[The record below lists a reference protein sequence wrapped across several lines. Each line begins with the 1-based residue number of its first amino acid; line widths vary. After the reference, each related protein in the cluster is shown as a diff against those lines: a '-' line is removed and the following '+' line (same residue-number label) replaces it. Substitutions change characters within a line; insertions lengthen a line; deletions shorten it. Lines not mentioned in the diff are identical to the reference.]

1 MSGTTSSA
9 EPDRLAAYET
19 AVAPVD
25 EALALSTLRF
35 ATAIGAF
42 FAGAGSFA
50 PPGSAEEWAAPLL
63 SVRAESSYLA
73 SWVTAVGEAF
83 RQAGADPDGDGIY
96 GDVPDDALAPMV
108 GRPVLSEQRAH
119 LAEQLSTLY
128 ERAAAGQPD
137 LTSSEMARLLAMAR
151 DLVDSSPDPQAEAEL
166 LIAAVGPRDLDTA
179 VRLLG
184 SGAGHEGGPSLVVTT
199 HRLPT
204 GRRPL
209 EAQDSPIGVH
219 GTRR

>member
-96 GDVPDDALAPMV
+96 GYPTTRWRRWSADPSSASS
-108 GRPVLSEQRAH
+108 GR
-119 LAEQLSTLY
+119 
-128 ERAAAGQPD
+128 
-137 LTSSEMARLLAMAR
+137 TSPNS
-151 DLVDSSPDPQAEAEL
+151 
-166 LIAAVGPRDLDTA
+166 
-179 VRLLG
+179 
-184 SGAGHEGGPSLVVTT
+184 
-199 HRLPT
+199 
-204 GRRPL
+204 
-209 EAQDSPIGVH
+209 
-219 GTRR
+219 